1 MTPPPADP
9 APTAR
14 EDITAADDVLAR
26 ATGGEPELLLTLT
39 DEQIAGLDGEERR
52 QFVAEPW
59 LESRSEVRAE
69 VAEAGLRALLAA
81 ERVRELVDPTTGRRR
96 WQAEPEI
103 VGCLLLRRTAPTF
116 TTAERTVQTPHGP
129 EVQRLHHYVHPGGVL
144 EEEVTPSGLH
154 RFTPLRPE
162 QAAARLAVVVDR
174 EGAAEVPAGG
184 PSGDGGAAD
193 GGAADGGA
201 ADGDRGAEER
211 SGTARKETVRT
222 ESVRVRG
229 SELAAGHPLAA
240 RLAAAQALVVLTS
253 VRADD
258 GAVRQVSVAT
268 CEDEVLLMEAEDPAA
283 ADPPLRIRSLDSGDV
298 RALAVEILGV

>member
-14 EDITAADDVLAR
+14 EDTTAADDVLAR
-26 ATGGEPELLLTLT
+26 ATGDEPELLLTLT

-81 ERVRELVDPTTGRRR
+81 ERVRELIDPATGQRR

-174 EGAAEVPAGG
+174 EGAA
-184 PSGDGGAAD
+184 DGGAAD
-193 GGAADGGA
+193 GE
-201 ADGDRGAEER
+201 RGTEER
-211 SGTARKETVRT
+211 SETAGKESARKEP
-222 ESVRVRG
+222 VRVRG

-253 VRADD
+253 VRAGD